1 MSFDRYRAQTLCEIL
16 LGCADFNAFRSVD
29 FDTFALNRTN
39 AYSFKN
45 SLKEDAGDFY
55 YKGYLSLLEGL
66 NGFQNRNYSWAVIKC
81 YYSVFYMIKADL
93 AIRDI
98 GLIRHKVI
106 YYLEAKDGAIPITKG
121 VRGAKRANYSGDHK
135 SAINYYNDLFGRSD
149 ILLSQ
154 NIDDLNAYEWLMKKR
169 EQINYQERHFNEPN
183 HPNFLE
189 YIDTQIQSGNFKN
202 LLHEIIDDTAFV
214 KTFQNEFAP
223 LAIPIKRALL
233 TKTNFENNGI
243 PINFT
248 AEQLEYLEGFDN
260 YEIIE
265 NS

>member
-1 MSFDRYRAQTLCEIL
+1 MSFDRYRAQSLCENL

-29 FDTFALNRTN
+29 FHTFALNRAN

-45 SLKEDAGDFY
+45 SLREDASDFY
-55 YKGYLSLLEGL
+55 YKGYLSLLESL
-66 NGFQNRNYSWAVIKC
+66 NGFQNRNYSWAIIKC

-121 VRGAKRANYSGDHK
+121 TRGNNRANYSGDHK
-135 SAINYYNDLFGRSD
+135 SAINYYNDLFSRSD

-154 NIDDLNAYEWLMKKR
+154 NIDGLNAYEWLMKKR
-169 EQINYQERHFNEPN
+169 EQINYQERYFNEPN

-189 YIDTQIQSGNFKN
+189 YIDTQVQSGNFEN
-202 LLHEIIDDTAFV
+202 LLHEIIDDIAFV

-233 TKTNFENNGI
+233 TKINFENNGI
-243 PINFT
+243 TINFT
-248 AEQLEYLEGFDN
+248 AEQLQYLEGFDN
-260 YEIIE
+260 YRIIE
-265 NS
+265 NP